1 MRKVM
6 VISIL
11 CAVILSACGNVSETA
26 ERAVSIDTSAVS
38 QTAVTVTSA
47 KEEMDTS
54 ETAVTTKK
62 SSQRVSENSK
72 PTDITVTTTKKSG
85 SSNANGNSN

>member
-6 VISIL
+6 VISII

-26 ERAVSIDTSAVS
+26 ETSEVS

-47 KEEMDTS
+47 KEEKDTS
-54 ETAVTTKK
+54 EAA
-62 SSQRVSENSK
+62 
-72 PTDITVTTTKKSG
+72 TTTFKQVRRRYPRLQNRQISQ
-85 SSNANGNSN
+85 

>member
-6 VISIL
+6 VISII

-26 ERAVSIDTSAVS
+26 ETSEVS

-47 KEEMDTS
+47 KEEKDTS
-54 ETAVTTKK
+54 EAA
-62 SSQRVSENSK
+62 
-72 PTDITVTTTKKSG
+72 TTTFKTDRYHSNYDQEIKSVRLFG
-85 SSNANGNSN
+85 KFQSGTEQFCTE